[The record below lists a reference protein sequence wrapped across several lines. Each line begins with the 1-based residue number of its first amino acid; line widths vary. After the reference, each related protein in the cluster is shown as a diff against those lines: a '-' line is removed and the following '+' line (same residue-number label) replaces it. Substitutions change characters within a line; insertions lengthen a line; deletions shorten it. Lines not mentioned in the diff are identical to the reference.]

1 MARPKSTARL
11 FPSLAAASG
20 ATKIPAHI
28 LKAWKAKGCPAFLG
42 SGRVDEKALMT
53 YASEHKDEVEKYDPD
68 TLPLKEQKTREEVR
82 KLRLGNDLKERKLA
96 PISEIIERFTRM
108 ANRQRAIIKKPK
120 TEAALYAELPVHSLV
135 ERLTKMEDDVLL
147 EIQKTADEFKG
158 L

>member
-1 MARPKSTARL
+1 
-11 FPSLAAASG
+11 
-20 ATKIPAHI
+20 
-28 LKAWKAKGCPAFLG
+28 
-42 SGRVDEKALMT
+42 
-53 YASEHKDEVEKYDPD
+53 
-68 TLPLKEQKTREEVR
+68 
-82 KLRLGNDLKERKLA
+82 
-96 PISEIIERFTRM
+96 M